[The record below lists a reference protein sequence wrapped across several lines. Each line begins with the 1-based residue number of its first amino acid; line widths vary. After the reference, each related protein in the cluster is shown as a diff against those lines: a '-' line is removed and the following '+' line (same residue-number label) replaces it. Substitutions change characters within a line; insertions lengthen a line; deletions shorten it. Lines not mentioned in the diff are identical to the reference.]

1 MGQGSVGGAFAGS
14 VGGLGASCGVPV
26 ASRGRGPLNP
36 EEPAKY
42 INELPKLTQTDLSQS
57 AVVCGNWVAQIRQI
71 LVGLSPNASTWW
83 LGVEGPANE
92 AYQKWLVADPLGRL
106 AIDPSMVKGTFD
118 AYAFG
123 RVESRAVSLL
133 LSAVP
138 QGVRAKGVTEESA
151 SAASISQTPQP
162 KAAATSSAT
171 VQQEL
176 LAEAQKLLKGVTLK
190 AARVQDGGDLAID
203 RAWLLS
209 AMASA
214 SDPDFALVDSG
225 ATNGL
230 RQAEPGEWERT
241 RAIQV
246 DLASGV
252 AELHIDERGTLL
264 SQAPCQVI
272 VPAGYLI
279 ELGYVVSWKKKG
291 CLITHPRDGRLRVQ
305 VVKGC
310 PLIPRDDGLR
320 LLREYE
326 GLKDK
331 GNSPQRAAVCRE
343 SEIVDPANARA
354 WLCKILRSR
363 GEQGPS
369 IEEQECFLRGMF
381 PELPDNCV
389 RRVVCPVLDP
399 GDVDHSSHPWNRR
412 FRRSVARSKPGGILL
427 HMFANKKSWKGFDR
441 VISLGKD
448 YQSDILSDPVFKYV
462 MSWASSGKIGGLVGS
477 LPRESVWPGGQS
489 SGPQELLRGRY
500 GDRWGFEGL
509 TGEQSRVVCDETVQ
523 WFRFFLVFAVAQ
535 AVKDAESAPMSC
547 PVAERGEEEVP
558 PPGVEDPKDLA
569 LWALRVASKRISA
582 AAIKKDNE
590 GNRSTV
596 FLTFEHPFDFTEGS
610 GIGRTELAGYP
621 SMWAFREVQ
630 DLVGV
635 YGLHIASFDQ
645 GLLGGRNGELTTI
658 ATSSWFLYE
667 GLHGVGI
674 DLKGDPSGELRPC
687 IEYFGWS
694 IGFLA
699 RVQGA
704 WLDWCAGKES
714 EAVVAE
720 RKVWLAKLSEKELL
734 QQHADNDHVP
744 FLRGCPVCIAAQ
756 GRQRSHWRAEV
767 TSLYSL
773 SCDLAG
779 PFKDGMS
786 FDATASGRDK
796 GKGYKYFLS
805 AAYSVPVKPV
815 YLRPTGVEEPRP
827 EGAEDLDYSP
837 SEAEGPEGQASGVSG
852 LDASLIVESGESDL
866 FDASGGLGL
875 KALFRRV
882 REKTFPAVDPLDSS
896 TSFAHQRVA
905 ETGPES
911 PGDKGQSSVDGVRVE
926 TKTLFLGVPL
936 RSKHGPAVMAQI
948 QALVCRLES
957 AGFPVHRYFSDR
969 AKELR
974 SHDLVRWL
982 RDKGIYASFTAGED
996 PQGNKAELGVQHL
1009 KQGVRKLLQAS
1020 GLSSSFWP
1028 LALLHT
1034 SNRNFHELCAA
1045 LGQPRPAM
1053 LNFGAPVEARKR
1065 LKSGHKKH
1073 WEPRTVPGR
1082 YLGQAPDCTGG
1093 HLVLVG
1099 KNLSDQKVLLTNTIY
1114 PLRPEPAPPKPKYR
1128 LSGKRSP
1135 GFATRAVAAVAS
1147 LWPSRRPR
1155 ASRLSP
1161 GGESSECSDG
1171 VLGFSSEGAGSSL
1184 LSLGASTPKDS
1195 SRDVELGEWVEVD
1208 SDFEAEQAMCLD
1220 ILDEEDSRGL
1230 DVGLKAV
1237 AEEQKEWLKELIAS
1251 GSYSTDEVVR
1261 VLRTCAGNLQPANRK
1276 IMGGKGRYAILGL
1289 YNQGGLNGVTRF
1301 ALDNQELVRYLNRYV
1316 DSFGMGGRYTTLYL
1330 SLNTGVPVHR
1340 DIRND
1345 MTAPV
1350 WIVACGD
1357 FQGGGLWIEGEA
1369 GQGPVLK
1376 VLPNGETRCGWIQ
1389 DIHDKPFV
1397 FEGSR
1402 WHCTEPWGGRDRW
1415 VIAAY
1420 VPRGA
1425 GRVIKDHAQ
1434 QLESLGFNCDGLI
1447 PGIGNSGI
1455 SISKCNQASVSFAD
1469 DDALSVEGSC
1479 VDDEYQTSEN
1489 DISWEIDFPCEVLEG
1504 DWYPNVVQAHAETA
1518 RLCRVLS
1525 QELGGCWD
1533 SFCFDGLFGRLR
1545 AAENQRD
1552 WYEGLLWDEFLR
1564 DSAISLRSLSTVPL
1578 GSDEPLPAS
1587 EVFLQTRTVSMTE
1600 ARRELPLW
1608 IPPAQEEVTSLED
1621 VHEAVIRIQ
1630 VPDIEALVKT
1640 GHRVVQVPGK
1650 AVLTRKSGVGK
1661 RRFRC
1666 VACGNF
1672 IPQNEN
1678 AQSLYTT
1685 GVEGVTLR
1693 VALAY
1698 AAHMSWVGRTAD
1710 IKTAFLNAPLEEGYD
1725 NGTEEIVVVRPP
1737 HILVEMG
1744 LLGVTDR
1751 WRVVK
1756 ALYGLRQAPKAWAVH
1771 RDKILKA
1778 FEFVYKGSRFVLK
1791 QAIADESLW
1800 YIIKADISDANNYA
1814 LMVVYVDDILGLG
1827 PRDLLVSLF
1836 EAIKNIWTI
1845 SEPEWIVKE
1854 KSVKFCGIELWA
1866 LDDGFRMSQ
1875 SDYLR
1880 ELFARYNISTG
1891 ASCPMSSWSEP
1902 EPEVDATTDLIK
1914 EAQGVTGAL
1923 LWAASKSRPDISYSV
1938 CKLGQ
1943 YATKSPG
1950 IVVKAGMQILK
1961 YLFDTVELG
1970 IEYKRTAGTAWLD
1983 TPIPRT
1989 VGTVEV
1995 FTDASHAPEG
2005 ARSHQAIMVMWL
2017 GSLIAWDSSRQPFTT
2032 LSSAES
2038 ELVAIISGVCAA
2050 ESVGAILEE
2059 LVAEDLVVS
2068 AMSDNQASIRSFAA
2082 GSHGW
2087 RNRHLRMRA
2096 ASCRERIESGSLIVS
2111 FVPGERQL
2119 ADLSTKPLARPRI
2132 MYLLNL
2138 LSIRARSQDQEVD
2151 NHGRV
2156 LSRLWLTSQLKPV
2169 GSAHMLA
2176 GLALLAAIPEVRAQ
2190 PSGDAALEYY
2200 GWFSWLIMWI
2210 LTGVGLALAW
2220 WFVFRNA
2227 DADNLEEQPLEAS
2240 QESGVHELA
2249 GQGDHG
2255 LFGSDAVAGLGSGS
2269 LTGGSSSSGDPAG
2282 LLHQH
2287 AAEALLN
2294 QSEPAE
2300 PSLDYED
2307 LVQGDEEPVFPLAL
2321 VGGYLVRH
2329 FLVQLLSVEGER
2341 VLMFLGDRS
2350 ESWFRLRLTST
2361 QVRFG
2366 AAGSLVEILRQGP
2379 WALVFNGPQWLLAT
2393 EEYIRRGCV
2402 DPGFEEPFGASLS
2415 NVAQSSHEVPVSGEL
2430 TEFPYVIWAP
2440 SDFVHYLRRLLALN
2454 GATLLSLLGNQ
2465 SVEWVRLRTVSR
2477 SFQSGVVL
2485 ALVVWLQGRGM
2496 ISRMLDGPVSYDVAT
2511 AYITGRIAPDSE
2523 SEDEAL
2529 DDYPHRDPA
2538 YQQHPPVPVFAQM
2551 FQEAFEEATSSD
2563 ASVTSTTE
2571 PSVWSASSSEV
2582 EELGQVEEV
2591 ADSLSPSAEA
2601 VAGVRYEAEDGKLL
2615 VYYVDDVLVVPL
2627 PGWSLAQVLVVV
2639 QGLRTGVWDNF
2650 QEALEAVSGDGAE
2663 APGS

>member
-1 MGQGSVGGAFAGS
+1 
-14 VGGLGASCGVPV
+14 
-26 ASRGRGPLNP
+26 
-36 EEPAKY
+36 
-42 INELPKLTQTDLSQS
+42 
-57 AVVCGNWVAQIRQI
+57 
-71 LVGLSPNASTWW
+71 
-83 LGVEGPANE
+83 
-92 AYQKWLVADPLGRL
+92 
-106 AIDPSMVKGTFD
+106 
-118 AYAFG
+118 
-123 RVESRAVSLL
+123 
-133 LSAVP
+133 
-138 QGVRAKGVTEESA
+138 
-151 SAASISQTPQP
+151 
-162 KAAATSSAT
+162 
-171 VQQEL
+171 
-176 LAEAQKLLKGVTLK
+176 
-190 AARVQDGGDLAID
+190 
-203 RAWLLS
+203 
-209 AMASA
+209 
-214 SDPDFALVDSG
+214 
-225 ATNGL
+225 
-230 RQAEPGEWERT
+230 
-241 RAIQV
+241 
-246 DLASGV
+246 
-252 AELHIDERGTLL
+252 
-264 SQAPCQVI
+264 
-272 VPAGYLI
+272 
-279 ELGYVVSWKKKG
+279 
-291 CLITHPRDGRLRVQ
+291 
-305 VVKGC
+305 
-310 PLIPRDDGLR
+310 
-320 LLREYE
+320 
-326 GLKDK
+326 
-331 GNSPQRAAVCRE
+331 
-343 SEIVDPANARA
+343 
-354 WLCKILRSR
+354 
-363 GEQGPS
+363 
-369 IEEQECFLRGMF
+369 
-381 PELPDNCV
+381 
-389 RRVVCPVLDP
+389 
-399 GDVDHSSHPWNRR
+399 
-412 FRRSVARSKPGGILL
+412 
-427 HMFANKKSWKGFDR
+427 
-441 VISLGKD
+441 
-448 YQSDILSDPVFKYV
+448 
-462 MSWASSGKIGGLVGS
+462 
-477 LPRESVWPGGQS
+477 
-489 SGPQELLRGRY
+489 
-500 GDRWGFEGL
+500 
-509 TGEQSRVVCDETVQ
+509 
-523 WFRFFLVFAVAQ
+523 
-535 AVKDAESAPMSC
+535 
-547 PVAERGEEEVP
+547 
-558 PPGVEDPKDLA
+558 
-569 LWALRVASKRISA
+569 
-582 AAIKKDNE
+582 
-590 GNRSTV
+590 
-596 FLTFEHPFDFTEGS
+596 
-610 GIGRTELAGYP
+610 
-621 SMWAFREVQ
+621 
-630 DLVGV
+630 
-635 YGLHIASFDQ
+635 
-645 GLLGGRNGELTTI
+645 
-658 ATSSWFLYE
+658 
-667 GLHGVGI
+667 
-674 DLKGDPSGELRPC
+674 
-687 IEYFGWS
+687 
-694 IGFLA
+694 
-699 RVQGA
+699 
-704 WLDWCAGKES
+704 
-714 EAVVAE
+714 
-720 RKVWLAKLSEKELL
+720 
-734 QQHADNDHVP
+734 
-744 FLRGCPVCIAAQ
+744 
-756 GRQRSHWRAEV
+756 
-767 TSLYSL
+767 
-773 SCDLAG
+773 
-779 PFKDGMS
+779 
-786 FDATASGRDK
+786 
-796 GKGYKYFLS
+796 
-805 AAYSVPVKPV
+805 
-815 YLRPTGVEEPRP
+815 
-827 EGAEDLDYSP
+827 
-837 SEAEGPEGQASGVSG
+837 
-852 LDASLIVESGESDL
+852 
-866 FDASGGLGL
+866 
-875 KALFRRV
+875 
-882 REKTFPAVDPLDSS
+882 
-896 TSFAHQRVA
+896 
-905 ETGPES
+905 
-911 PGDKGQSSVDGVRVE
+911 
-926 TKTLFLGVPL
+926 
-936 RSKHGPAVMAQI
+936 
-948 QALVCRLES
+948 
-957 AGFPVHRYFSDR
+957 
-969 AKELR
+969 
-974 SHDLVRWL
+974 
-982 RDKGIYASFTAGED
+982 
-996 PQGNKAELGVQHL
+996 
-1009 KQGVRKLLQAS
+1009 
-1020 GLSSSFWP
+1020 
-1028 LALLHT
+1028 
-1034 SNRNFHELCAA
+1034 
-1045 LGQPRPAM
+1045 
-1053 LNFGAPVEARKR
+1053 
-1065 LKSGHKKH
+1065 
-1073 WEPRTVPGR
+1073 
-1082 YLGQAPDCTGG
+1082 
-1093 HLVLVG
+1093 
-1099 KNLSDQKVLLTNTIY
+1099 
-1114 PLRPEPAPPKPKYR
+1114 
-1128 LSGKRSP
+1128 
-1135 GFATRAVAAVAS
+1135 
-1147 LWPSRRPR
+1147 
-1155 ASRLSP
+1155 
-1161 GGESSECSDG
+1161 
-1171 VLGFSSEGAGSSL
+1171 
-1184 LSLGASTPKDS
+1184 
-1195 SRDVELGEWVEVD
+1195 
-1208 SDFEAEQAMCLD
+1208 MCLD

-1230 DVGLKAV
+1230 EVGLKAV

-1251 GSYSTDEVVR
+1251 G
-1261 VLRTCAGNLQPANRK
+1261 NLQPANRK
-1276 IMGGKGRYAILGL
+1276 IMGGK
-1289 YNQGGLNGVTRF
+1289 
-1301 ALDNQELVRYLNRYV
+1301 
-1316 DSFGMGGRYTTLYL
+1316 
-1330 SLNTGVPVHR
+1330 
-1340 DIRND
+1340 
-1345 MTAPV
+1345 
-1350 WIVACGD
+1350 
-1357 FQGGGLWIEGEA
+1357 
-1369 GQGPVLK
+1369 GPVLK
-1376 VLPNGETRCGWIQ
+1376 VLPNGETRCGWI
-1389 DIHDKPFV
+1389 
-1397 FEGSR
+1397 
-1402 WHCTEPWGGRDRW
+1402 
-1415 VIAAY
+1415 
-1420 VPRGA
+1420 
-1425 GRVIKDHAQ
+1425 
-1434 QLESLGFNCDGLI
+1434 
-1447 PGIGNSGI
+1447 
-1455 SISKCNQASVSFAD
+1455 QASVSFAD

-1533 SFCFDGLFGRLR
+1533 SFCFDGLFGQLR

-1778 FEFVYKGSRFVLK
+1778 FEFMYKGSRFVLK

-2059 LVAEDLVVS
+2059 L
-2068 AMSDNQASIRSFAA
+2068 
-2082 GSHGW
+2082 
-2087 RNRHLRMRA
+2087 
-2096 ASCRERIESGSLIVS
+2096 
-2111 FVPGERQL
+2111 
-2119 ADLSTKPLARPRI
+2119 
-2132 MYLLNL
+2132 
-2138 LSIRARSQDQEVD
+2138 
-2151 NHGRV
+2151 
-2156 LSRLWLTSQLKPV
+2156 
-2169 GSAHMLA
+2169 
-2176 GLALLAAIPEVRAQ
+2176 
-2190 PSGDAALEYY
+2190 
-2200 GWFSWLIMWI
+2200 
-2210 LTGVGLALAW
+2210 
-2220 WFVFRNA
+2220 
-2227 DADNLEEQPLEAS
+2227 
-2240 QESGVHELA
+2240 
-2249 GQGDHG
+2249 GDHG
-2255 LFGSDAVAGLGSGS
+2255 LFDSDAPGVIDIGHEPEDSEDEDS
-2269 LTGGSSSSGDPAG
+2269 DVFDP
-2282 LLHQH
+2282 
-2287 AAEALLN
+2287 
-2294 QSEPAE
+2294 
-2300 PSLDYED
+2300 
-2307 LVQGDEEPVFPLAL
+2307 DEYGPLP
-2321 VGGYLVRH
+2321 
-2329 FLVQLLSVEGER
+2329 
-2341 VLMFLGDRS
+2341 
-2350 ESWFRLRLTST
+2350 SWFS
-2361 QVRFG
+2361 G
-2366 AAGSLVEILRQGP
+2366 AEDA
-2379 WALVFNGPQWLLAT
+2379 
-2393 EEYIRRGCV
+2393 
-2402 DPGFEEPFGASLS
+2402 
-2415 NVAQSSHEVPVSGEL
+2415 VPVSGEL

-2454 GATLLSLLGNQ
+2454 GATMLSLLGNQ